1 MEGLWIYAPILA
13 AIALG
18 VCFANRKRKLL
29 ALSPSHVRVLAGGLG
44 MMNSAQQE
52 WMKLCDQ
59 VIHEQDP
66 ERFFQLI
73 VDINN
78 MLWVKQNRLI
88 AQRAKKLK
96 VN

>member
-1 MEGLWIYAPILA
+1 MEGCGRAVDLCANTSTHRLWCLTM
-13 AIALG
+13 L
-18 VCFANRKRKLL
+18 VF
-29 ALSPSHVRVLAGGLG
+29 SPAHVRVLAGDTD

>member
-1 MEGLWIYAPILA
+1 ML
-13 AIALG
+13 
-18 VCFANRKRKLL
+18 V
-29 ALSPSHVRVLAGGLG
+29 LSPTHVKVLAGGLG
-44 MMNSAQQE
+44 MMNAVQQE